1 MAFRVKENG
10 AEVARRLERVV
21 LGRDA
26 AVEVLVKEG
35 NLAQDVVAHTGHFT
49 EEEEGEGASSNT
61 EGGSNGSVLGG
72 HVDAHTPEVG
82 RNVVPNFH
90 QGPQSV
96 KPCFHCSYLCDS
108 QAVLLSD
115 EDSSN
120 RQFGHIY
127 GG

>member
-82 RNVVPNFH
+82 RNVVL
-90 QGPQSV
+90 GSERR
-96 KPCFHCSYLCDS
+96 
-108 QAVLLSD
+108 AVGASRLGRSATESLREHLVISCV
-115 EDSSN
+115 
-120 RQFGHIY
+120 
-127 GG
+127 

>member
-82 RNVVPNFH
+82 RNVVLGSERRAVGASRLGRSATESLQVDN
-90 QGPQSV
+90 SKV
-96 KPCFHCSYLCDS
+96 LCPSTSLRD
-108 QAVLLSD
+108 L
-115 EDSSN
+115 
-120 RQFGHIY
+120 
-127 GG
+127 